1 MEVAYSSHL
10 FAGGLD
16 QFADSG
22 TIATVAFAGFG
33 LFLCNAY
40 PWPPSTQVNNR
51 LGNGKYVALAEGCRG
66 ENEKRCAGIVCEP
79 RLFENAPWVL
89 GPCGALDP
97 CLVRY
102 PFGIS
107 GEVGIG
113 NVASVKPGRNKW
125 RTFFD
130 SLGDGLPIGHI
141 ITCEDVI
148 PLAQEEPEIG
158 ETLALRGNSH
168 QLLG

>member
-22 TIATVAFAGFG
+22 TVATVAFAGF
-33 LFLCNAY
+33 
-40 PWPPSTQVNNR
+40 
-51 LGNGKYVALAEGCRG
+51 
-66 ENEKRCAGIVCEP
+66 VCEP
-79 RLFENAPWVL
+79 GLFENAPWVL
-89 GPCGALDP
+89 GPDGALDP

-113 NVASVKPGRNKW
+113 NATSVN
-125 RTFFD
+125 
-130 SLGDGLPIGHI
+130 
-141 ITCEDVI
+141 
-148 PLAQEEPEIG
+148 
-158 ETLALRGNSH
+158 ALRDSSNGKPWIG
-168 QLLG
+168 QF